1 MNKQEVINQFQKLQ
15 ELTSYFKE
23 LAAKHNDTTQIH
35 SLDDGASAL
44 FCAVEDI
51 QFALEALEI
60 L

>member
-1 MNKQEVINQFQKLQ
+1 MNKKEILEQFQKLQ

-23 LAAKHNDTTQIH
+23 LAAKHNDASQIH
-35 SLDDGASAL
+35 SLDDGACAL